1 MCSEIKLIILSIFI
15 KKCYILS
22 KIIEIQ
28 NQEVSYIN
36 LKNRKIIK
44 IGIIIITITAI
55 IAIITAYINTDFLK
69 TKEQLFWKYFILEK
83 DKIVTVFSNKEIQE
97 FNQNFKISSYIKE
110 GNFSITSKYNLIKP
124 INVDIS
130 EKGDNQQK
138 IKNTDINLKYNDK
151 DIGNINIIKDDN
163 YILIKNDKT
172 KLGYIGFKNEN
183 LKQLAKKLGLANT
196 EFIPNKIQEIDFFEL
211 LSLSDDERKYIL
223 KKYVPI
229 CRKYVK
235 NKDYNIEKNVGGK
248 EEKLYKVQVSN
259 EQLKNIMINILE
271 ELENDEITLEI
282 ISNKIKVRDNE
293 NEYTSIDKIKS
304 KINEFKE
311 KIEQL
316 KTTDENFLSIIIYKN
331 ANNVEKMEIIVEDG
345 RNISIEIINENKIL
359 IKQSNNLN
367 DKQIDLKNFK
377 GILTTLINT
386 VDEVTYE
393 KKIIN
398 GKEKTVDINVIC
410 NVGLETI
417 NLKYNY
423 VEKIENNVEDYVK
436 MNEVNYTELEKVNI
450 EMLKLLVEKI
460 LF

>member
-1 MCSEIKLIILSIFI
+1 M
-15 KKCYILS
+15 
-22 KIIEIQ
+22 
-28 NQEVSYIN
+28 SYIN

-97 FNQNFKISSYIKE
+97 FNQNLKISSYIKE

-211 LSLSDDERKYIL
+211 LSLSDDEGKYIL

-235 NKDYNIEKNVGGK
+235 NKDYNIEKNVEGK

-282 ISNKIKVRDNE
+282 ISNKIKVMDSE

-316 KTTDENFLSIIIYKN
+316 KTTDKNFLSIIIYKN
-331 ANNVEKMEIIVEDG
+331 ANNVEKIEIIVEDG
-345 RNISIEIINENKIL
+345 RNISIEMINENKIL

>member
-1 MCSEIKLIILSIFI
+1 M
-15 KKCYILS
+15 
-22 KIIEIQ
+22 
-28 NQEVSYIN
+28 SYIN

-83 DKIVTVFSNKEIQE
+83 NKIVTVFSNKEIQE
-97 FNQNFKISSYIKE
+97 FNQNLKISSYIKE

-130 EKGDNQQK
+130 EKGDNQQE

-211 LSLSDDERKYIL
+211 LSLSDDEGKYIL

-282 ISNKIKVRDNE
+282 ISNKIKVMDNE

-423 VEKIENNVEDYVK
+423 VEKIENNVEGYVK

>member
-1 MCSEIKLIILSIFI
+1 M
-15 KKCYILS
+15 
-22 KIIEIQ
+22 
-28 NQEVSYIN
+28 SYIN

-83 DKIVTVFSNKEIQE
+83 DRIVTVFSNKEIQE
-97 FNQNFKISSYIKE
+97 FNQNLKIFSYIKE

-151 DIGNINIIKDDN
+151 DIGNTNIIKDDN

-211 LSLSDDERKYIL
+211 LSLSDDEGKYIL

-235 NKDYNIEKNVGGK
+235 NKDYNIEKNVEGK

-282 ISNKIKVRDNE
+282 ISNKIKVMDSE

-316 KTTDENFLSIIIYKN
+316 KTTDKNFLSIIIYKN

-345 RNISIEIINENKIL
+345 RNISIEMINENKIL

-410 NVGLETI
+410 NV
-417 NLKYNY
+417 
-423 VEKIENNVEDYVK
+423 
-436 MNEVNYTELEKVNI
+436 
-450 EMLKLLVEKI
+450 
-460 LF
+460 

>member
-1 MCSEIKLIILSIFI
+1 M
-15 KKCYILS
+15 
-22 KIIEIQ
+22 
-28 NQEVSYIN
+28 SYIN

-83 DKIVTVFSNKEIQE
+83 DRIVTVFSNKEIQE
-97 FNQNFKISSYIKE
+97 FNQNLKISSYIKE

-151 DIGNINIIKDDN
+151 DIGNTNIIKDDN

-211 LSLSDDERKYIL
+211 LSLNDDEGKYIL

-235 NKDYNIEKNVGGK
+235 NKDYTIEKNVEGK
-248 EEKLYKVQVSN
+248 ETNLYKVQVSN

-282 ISNKIKVRDNE
+282 ISNKIKVMDSE
-293 NEYTSIDKIKS
+293 NDYTSIDKIKS

-316 KTTDENFLSIIIYKN
+316 KTTNENFLSIIIYKN
-331 ANNVEKMEIIVEDG
+331 ANNVEKIEIIVEDG
-345 RNISIEIINENKIL
+345 RNISIEMINEDKIL

-410 NVGLETI
+410 NVGFETI

>member
-1 MCSEIKLIILSIFI
+1 M
-15 KKCYILS
+15 
-22 KIIEIQ
+22 
-28 NQEVSYIN
+28 SYIN

-83 DKIVTVFSNKEIQE
+83 DRIVTVFSNKEIQE
-97 FNQNFKISSYIKE
+97 FNQNLKISSYIKE

-151 DIGNINIIKDDN
+151 DIGDTNIIKDDN

-183 LKQLAKKLGLANT
+183 LKQLAKKLDLANT

-211 LSLSDDERKYIL
+211 LSLSDDEGKYIL

-235 NKDYNIEKNVGGK
+235 NKDYTIEKNVEGK
-248 EEKLYKVQVSN
+248 ETNLYKVQVSN

-282 ISNKIKVRDNE
+282 ISNKIKVMDSE
-293 NEYTSIDKIKS
+293 NDYTSIDKIKS

-316 KTTDENFLSIIIYKN
+316 KTTNENFLSIIIYKN
-331 ANNVEKMEIIVEDG
+331 ANNVEKIEIIVEDG
-345 RNISIEIINENKIL
+345 RNISIEMINENKIL

-386 VDEVTYE
+386 VDEVIYE

-410 NVGLETI
+410 NVGFETI

>member
-1 MCSEIKLIILSIFI
+1 M
-15 KKCYILS
+15 
-22 KIIEIQ
+22 
-28 NQEVSYIN
+28 SYIN

-97 FNQNFKISSYIKE
+97 FNQNLKISSYIKE

-211 LSLSDDERKYIL
+211 LSLSDDEGKYIL

-282 ISNKIKVRDNE
+282 ISNKIKVMDNE
-293 NEYTSIDKIKS
+293 NEYTTIDKIKS

-316 KTTDENFLSIIIYKN
+316 KTTNENFLSIIIYKN
-331 ANNVEKMEIIVEDG
+331 ANNVEKIEIIVEDG
-345 RNISIEIINENKIL
+345 RNISIEMINENKIL

-410 NVGLETI
+410 NVGFETI

>member
-1 MCSEIKLIILSIFI
+1 M
-15 KKCYILS
+15 
-22 KIIEIQ
+22 
-28 NQEVSYIN
+28 SYIN

-97 FNQNFKISSYIKE
+97 FNQNLKISSYIKE

-130 EKGDNQQK
+130 EKGDNQQE

-211 LSLSDDERKYIL
+211 LSLSDDEGKYIL

-282 ISNKIKVRDNE
+282 ISNKIKVMDNE

>member
-1 MCSEIKLIILSIFI
+1 M
-15 KKCYILS
+15 
-22 KIIEIQ
+22 
-28 NQEVSYIN
+28 SYIN

-83 DKIVTVFSNKEIQE
+83 DRIVTVFSNKEIQE
-97 FNQNFKISSYIKE
+97 FNQNLKISSYIKE

-151 DIGNINIIKDDN
+151 DIGNTNIIKDDN

-211 LSLSDDERKYIL
+211 LSLSDDEGKYIL

-235 NKDYNIEKNVGGK
+235 NKDYTIEKNVEGK
-248 EEKLYKVQVSN
+248 ETNLYKVQVSN

-282 ISNKIKVRDNE
+282 ISNKIKVMDSE
-293 NEYTSIDKIKS
+293 NDYTSIDKIKS

-316 KTTDENFLSIIIYKN
+316 KTTNENFLSIIIYKN
-331 ANNVEKMEIIVEDG
+331 ANNVEKIEIIVEDG
-345 RNISIEIINENKIL
+345 RNISIEMINEDKIL

-410 NVGLETI
+410 NVGFETI

>member
-1 MCSEIKLIILSIFI
+1 M
-15 KKCYILS
+15 
-22 KIIEIQ
+22 
-28 NQEVSYIN
+28 SYIN

-83 DKIVTVFSNKEIQE
+83 DRIVTVFSNKEIQE
-97 FNQNFKISSYIKE
+97 FNQNLKISSYIKE

-151 DIGNINIIKDDN
+151 DIGNTNIIKDDN

-211 LSLSDDERKYIL
+211 LSLSDDEGKYIL

-235 NKDYNIEKNVGGK
+235 NKDYTIKKNVEGK
-248 EEKLYKVQVSN
+248 KTNLYKVQVSN

-282 ISNKIKVRDNE
+282 ISNKIKVMDSE
-293 NEYTSIDKIKS
+293 NDYTSIDKIKS

-316 KTTDENFLSIIIYKN
+316 KTTNENFLSIIIYKN
-331 ANNVEKMEIIVEDG
+331 ANNVEKIEIIVEDG
-345 RNISIEIINENKIL
+345 RNISIEMINENKIL

-410 NVGLETI
+410 NVGFETI

>member
-1 MCSEIKLIILSIFI
+1 M
-15 KKCYILS
+15 
-22 KIIEIQ
+22 
-28 NQEVSYIN
+28 SYIN

-83 DKIVTVFSNKEIQE
+83 DRIVTVFSNKEIQE
-97 FNQNFKISSYIKE
+97 FNQNLKISSYIKE

-151 DIGNINIIKDDN
+151 DIGDTNIIKDDN

-211 LSLSDDERKYIL
+211 LSLNDDEGKYIL

-235 NKDYNIEKNVGGK
+235 NKDYTIEKNVEGK
-248 EEKLYKVQVSN
+248 ETNLYKVQVSN

-282 ISNKIKVRDNE
+282 ISNKIKVMDCE
-293 NEYTSIDKIKS
+293 NDYTSIDKIKS

-316 KTTDENFLSIIIYKN
+316 KTTNENFLSIIIYKN
-331 ANNVEKMEIIVEDG
+331 ANNVEKIEIIVEDG
-345 RNISIEIINENKIL
+345 RNISIEMINENKIL

-410 NVGLETI
+410 NVGFETI

>member
-1 MCSEIKLIILSIFI
+1 M
-15 KKCYILS
+15 
-22 KIIEIQ
+22 
-28 NQEVSYIN
+28 SYIN

>member
-83 DKIVTVFSNKEIQE
+83 NKIVTVFSNKEIQE
-97 FNQNFKISSYIKE
+97 FNQNLKISSYIKE

-130 EKGDNQQK
+130 EKGDNQQE

-211 LSLSDDERKYIL
+211 LSLSDDEGKYIL

-282 ISNKIKVRDNE
+282 ISNKIKVMDNE

-423 VEKIENNVEDYVK
+423 VEKIENNVEGYVK

>member
-97 FNQNFKISSYIKE
+97 FNQNLKISSYIKE

-211 LSLSDDERKYIL
+211 LSLSDDEGKYIL

-282 ISNKIKVRDNE
+282 ISNKIKVMDNE

-316 KTTDENFLSIIIYKN
+316 KTTDEKFLSIIIYKN

-436 MNEVNYTELEKVNI
+436 MNEINYTELEKVNI

>member
-1 MCSEIKLIILSIFI
+1 M
-15 KKCYILS
+15 
-22 KIIEIQ
+22 
-28 NQEVSYIN
+28 SYIN

-44 IGIIIITITAI
+44 IGIIIITINAI

-97 FNQNFKISSYIKE
+97 FNQNLKISSYIKE
-110 GNFSITSKYNLIKP
+110 GNFSIISKYNLIKP

-151 DIGNINIIKDDN
+151 DIGNTNIIKDDN

-211 LSLSDDERKYIL
+211 LSLSEDEGKYIL

-235 NKDYNIEKNVGGK
+235 NKDYNIEKNVEGK

-282 ISNKIKVRDNE
+282 ISNKIKVMDSE
-293 NEYTSIDKIKS
+293 NKYTSIDKIKS

-367 DKQIDLKNFK
+367 DKQIDMKNFK

>member
-1 MCSEIKLIILSIFI
+1 M
-15 KKCYILS
+15 
-22 KIIEIQ
+22 
-28 NQEVSYIN
+28 SYIN

-97 FNQNFKISSYIKE
+97 FNQNLKISSYIKE

-211 LSLSDDERKYIL
+211 LSLSDDEGKYIL

-282 ISNKIKVRDNE
+282 ISNKIKVMDYE
-293 NEYTSIDKIKS
+293 NDYTSIDKIKS

-316 KTTDENFLSIIIYKN
+316 KTTNENFLSIIIYKN
-331 ANNVEKMEIIVEDG
+331 ANNVEKIEIIVEDG
-345 RNISIEIINENKIL
+345 RNISIEMINENKIL

>member
-1 MCSEIKLIILSIFI
+1 M
-15 KKCYILS
+15 
-22 KIIEIQ
+22 
-28 NQEVSYIN
+28 SYIN

-211 LSLSDDERKYIL
+211 LSLSDDEGKYIL

-282 ISNKIKVRDNE
+282 ISNKIKVMDNE

-436 MNEVNYTELEKVNI
+436 MNEVNYTKLEKVNI

>member
-97 FNQNFKISSYIKE
+97 FNQNLKISSYIKE

-130 EKGDNQQK
+130 EMGDNQQK

-211 LSLSDDERKYIL
+211 LSLSDDEGKYIL

-282 ISNKIKVRDNE
+282 ISNKIKVMDNE

-316 KTTDENFLSIIIYKN
+316 KTTDENFLFIIIYKN

>member
-1 MCSEIKLIILSIFI
+1 M
-15 KKCYILS
+15 
-22 KIIEIQ
+22 
-28 NQEVSYIN
+28 SYIN

-83 DKIVTVFSNKEIQE
+83 DRIVTVFSNKEIQE
-97 FNQNFKISSYIKE
+97 FNQNLKISSYIKE
-110 GNFSITSKYNLIKP
+110 GDFSITSKYNLIKP

-151 DIGNINIIKDDN
+151 DIGNTNIIKDDN

-211 LSLSDDERKYIL
+211 LSLSDDEGKYIL

-235 NKDYNIEKNVGGK
+235 NKDYTIKKNVEGK
-248 EEKLYKVQVSN
+248 KTNLYKVQVSN

-282 ISNKIKVRDNE
+282 ISNKIKVMDSE
-293 NEYTSIDKIKS
+293 NDYTSIDKIKS

-316 KTTDENFLSIIIYKN
+316 KTTNENFLSIIIYKN
-331 ANNVEKMEIIVEDG
+331 ANNVEKIEIIVEDG
-345 RNISIEIINENKIL
+345 RNISIEMINENKIL

>member
-1 MCSEIKLIILSIFI
+1 M
-15 KKCYILS
+15 
-22 KIIEIQ
+22 
-28 NQEVSYIN
+28 SYIN

-83 DKIVTVFSNKEIQE
+83 DRIVTVFSNKEIQE
-97 FNQNFKISSYIKE
+97 FNQNLKIFSYIKE

-151 DIGNINIIKDDN
+151 DIGNTNIIKDDN

-211 LSLSDDERKYIL
+211 LSLSDDEGKYIL

-235 NKDYNIEKNVGGK
+235 NKDYNIEKNVEGK

-282 ISNKIKVRDNE
+282 ISNKIKVMDSE

-316 KTTDENFLSIIIYKN
+316 KTTDKNFLSIIIYKN

-345 RNISIEIINENKIL
+345 RNISIEMINENKIL

-410 NVGLETI
+410 NVGFETI

-423 VEKIENNVEDYVK
+423 VEKIENNVEDYIK

>member
-1 MCSEIKLIILSIFI
+1 M
-15 KKCYILS
+15 
-22 KIIEIQ
+22 
-28 NQEVSYIN
+28 SYIN

-97 FNQNFKISSYIKE
+97 FNQNLKISSYIKE

-151 DIGNINIIKDDN
+151 DIGNTNIIKDDN

-211 LSLSDDERKYIL
+211 LSLSDDEGKYIL

-235 NKDYNIEKNVGGK
+235 NKDYNIEKNVEGK

-282 ISNKIKVRDNE
+282 ISNKIKVMDSE

-331 ANNVEKMEIIVEDG
+331 ANNVEKMEIIVKDG
-345 RNISIEIINENKIL
+345 RNISIEMINENKIL

-386 VDEVTYE
+386 VYEVTYE

>member
-1 MCSEIKLIILSIFI
+1 M
-15 KKCYILS
+15 
-22 KIIEIQ
+22 
-28 NQEVSYIN
+28 SYIN

-97 FNQNFKISSYIKE
+97 FNQNLKISSYIKE

-211 LSLSDDERKYIL
+211 LSLSDDEGKYIL

-282 ISNKIKVRDNE
+282 ISNKIKVMDNE
-293 NEYTSIDKIKS
+293 NEYTSIYKIKS

>member
-97 FNQNFKISSYIKE
+97 FNQNLKISSYIKE

-211 LSLSDDERKYIL
+211 LSLSDDEGKYIL

-282 ISNKIKVRDNE
+282 ISNKIKVMDNE

>member
-1 MCSEIKLIILSIFI
+1 M
-15 KKCYILS
+15 
-22 KIIEIQ
+22 
-28 NQEVSYIN
+28 SYIN

-83 DKIVTVFSNKEIQE
+83 EKIVTVFSNKEIQE
-97 FNQNFKISSYIKE
+97 FNQNLKISSYIKE

-151 DIGNINIIKDDN
+151 DIGNTNIIKDDN

-211 LSLSDDERKYIL
+211 LSLSDDEGKYIL

-235 NKDYNIEKNVGGK
+235 NKDYNIEKNVEGK

-282 ISNKIKVRDNE
+282 ISNKIKVMDSE

-398 GKEKTVDINVIC
+398 GKEKNVDINVIC
-410 NVGLETI
+410 NVGFETI

>member
-1 MCSEIKLIILSIFI
+1 M
-15 KKCYILS
+15 
-22 KIIEIQ
+22 
-28 NQEVSYIN
+28 SYIN

-83 DKIVTVFSNKEIQE
+83 NKIVTVFSNKEIQE
-97 FNQNFKISSYIKE
+97 FNQNLKISSYIKE
-110 GNFSITSKYNLIKP
+110 GNFSIISKYNLIKP

-151 DIGNINIIKDDN
+151 DIGNINVIKDDN

-211 LSLSDDERKYIL
+211 LSLSDDEGKYIL

-282 ISNKIKVRDNE
+282 ISNKIKVMDSE

-367 DKQIDLKNFK
+367 DKQIDLKNIK

>member
-1 MCSEIKLIILSIFI
+1 M
-15 KKCYILS
+15 
-22 KIIEIQ
+22 
-28 NQEVSYIN
+28 SYIN

-83 DKIVTVFSNKEIQE
+83 DRIVTVFSNKEIQE
-97 FNQNFKISSYIKE
+97 FNQNLKISSYIKE

-151 DIGNINIIKDDN
+151 DIGNTNIIKDDN

-211 LSLSDDERKYIL
+211 LSLSDDEGKYIL

-235 NKDYNIEKNVGGK
+235 NKDYTIKKNVEGK
-248 EEKLYKVQVSN
+248 KTNLYKVQVSN

-282 ISNKIKVRDNE
+282 ISNKIKVMDSE
-293 NEYTSIDKIKS
+293 NDYTSIDKIKS

-316 KTTDENFLSIIIYKN
+316 KTTNENFLSIIIYKN
-331 ANNVEKMEIIVEDG
+331 ANNVEKIEIIVEDG
-345 RNISIEIINENKIL
+345 RNISIEMINEDKIL

-410 NVGLETI
+410 NVGFETI

>member
-1 MCSEIKLIILSIFI
+1 M
-15 KKCYILS
+15 
-22 KIIEIQ
+22 
-28 NQEVSYIN
+28 SYIN

-97 FNQNFKISSYIKE
+97 FNQNLKISSYIKE

-151 DIGNINIIKDDN
+151 DIGNTNIIKDDN

-211 LSLSDDERKYIL
+211 LSLSDDEGKYIL

-235 NKDYNIEKNVGGK
+235 NKDYNIEKNVEGK
-248 EEKLYKVQVSN
+248 EENLYKVQVSN

-282 ISNKIKVRDNE
+282 ISNKIKVMDSE

-316 KTTDENFLSIIIYKN
+316 KTTDKNFLSIIIYKN
-331 ANNVEKMEIIVEDG
+331 ANNVEKIEIIVEDG
-345 RNISIEIINENKIL
+345 RNISIEMINENKIL

-398 GKEKTVDINVIC
+398 GKEKNVDINVIC
-410 NVGLETI
+410 NVGFETI

>member
-1 MCSEIKLIILSIFI
+1 M
-15 KKCYILS
+15 
-22 KIIEIQ
+22 
-28 NQEVSYIN
+28 SYIN

-97 FNQNFKISSYIKE
+97 FNQNLKISSYIKE

-151 DIGNINIIKDDN
+151 DIGNTNIIKDDN

-211 LSLSDDERKYIL
+211 LSLSDDEGKYIL

-282 ISNKIKVRDNE
+282 ISNKIKVMDNE

-436 MNEVNYTELEKVNI
+436 MNEVNYTELEKINI

>member
-1 MCSEIKLIILSIFI
+1 M
-15 KKCYILS
+15 
-22 KIIEIQ
+22 
-28 NQEVSYIN
+28 SYIN

-83 DKIVTVFSNKEIQE
+83 DRIVTVFSNKEIQE
-97 FNQNFKISSYIKE
+97 FNQNLKISSYIKE

-151 DIGNINIIKDDN
+151 DIGNTNIIKDDN

-211 LSLSDDERKYIL
+211 LSLSDDEGKYIL

-235 NKDYNIEKNVGGK
+235 NKDYTIEKNVEGK
-248 EEKLYKVQVSN
+248 ETNLYKVQVSN

-282 ISNKIKVRDNE
+282 ISNKIKVMDSE
-293 NEYTSIDKIKS
+293 NDYTSIDKIKS

-316 KTTDENFLSIIIYKN
+316 KTTNENFLSIIIYKN
-331 ANNVEKMEIIVEDG
+331 ANNVEKIEIIVEDG
-345 RNISIEIINENKIL
+345 RNISIEMINENKIL

>member
-1 MCSEIKLIILSIFI
+1 M
-15 KKCYILS
+15 
-22 KIIEIQ
+22 
-28 NQEVSYIN
+28 SYIN

-97 FNQNFKISSYIKE
+97 FNQNLKISSYIKE

-151 DIGNINIIKDDN
+151 DIGNTNIIKDDN

-211 LSLSDDERKYIL
+211 LSLSDDEGKYIL

-235 NKDYNIEKNVGGK
+235 NKDYNIEKNVEGK
-248 EEKLYKVQVSN
+248 EENLYKVQVSN

-282 ISNKIKVRDNE
+282 ISNKIKVMDSE

-316 KTTDENFLSIIIYKN
+316 KTTDEKFLSIIIYKN

-398 GKEKTVDINVIC
+398 GKEKNVDINVIC

-436 MNEVNYTELEKVNI
+436 MKEVNYTELEKVNI

>member
-1 MCSEIKLIILSIFI
+1 M
-15 KKCYILS
+15 
-22 KIIEIQ
+22 
-28 NQEVSYIN
+28 SYIN

-83 DKIVTVFSNKEIQE
+83 DRIVTVFSNKEIQE
-97 FNQNFKISSYIKE
+97 FNQNLKISSYIKE

-151 DIGNINIIKDDN
+151 DIGDTNIIKDDN

-211 LSLSDDERKYIL
+211 LSLSDDEGKYIL

-235 NKDYNIEKNVGGK
+235 NKDYTIEKNVEGK
-248 EEKLYKVQVSN
+248 ETNLYKVQVSN

-282 ISNKIKVRDNE
+282 ISNKIKVMDSE
-293 NEYTSIDKIKS
+293 NDYTSIDKIKS

-316 KTTDENFLSIIIYKN
+316 KTTNENFLSIIIYKN
-331 ANNVEKMEIIVEDG
+331 ANNVEKIEIIVEDG
-345 RNISIEIINENKIL
+345 RNISIEMINENKIL

-398 GKEKTVDINVIC
+398 GKEKNVDINVIC
-410 NVGLETI
+410 NVGFETI

>member
-1 MCSEIKLIILSIFI
+1 M
-15 KKCYILS
+15 
-22 KIIEIQ
+22 
-28 NQEVSYIN
+28 SYIN

-97 FNQNFKISSYIKE
+97 FNQNLKISSYIKE

-211 LSLSDDERKYIL
+211 LSLSDDEGKYIL

-282 ISNKIKVRDNE
+282 ISNKIKVMDNE
-293 NEYTSIDKIKS
+293 NEYTTIDKIKS

-359 IKQSNNLN
+359 IKQSNDLN

>member
-83 DKIVTVFSNKEIQE
+83 DRIVTVFSNKEIQE
-97 FNQNFKISSYIKE
+97 FNQNLKISSYIKE

-151 DIGNINIIKDDN
+151 DIGNTNIIKDDN

-211 LSLSDDERKYIL
+211 LSLSDDEGKYIL

-235 NKDYNIEKNVGGK
+235 NKDYNIEKNVEGK

-282 ISNKIKVRDNE
+282 ISNKIKVMDSE

-398 GKEKTVDINVIC
+398 GKEKNVDINVIC
-410 NVGLETI
+410 NVGFETI

>member
-1 MCSEIKLIILSIFI
+1 M
-15 KKCYILS
+15 
-22 KIIEIQ
+22 
-28 NQEVSYIN
+28 SYIN

-97 FNQNFKISSYIKE
+97 FNQNLKISSYIKE

-211 LSLSDDERKYIL
+211 LSLSDDEGKYIL

-282 ISNKIKVRDNE
+282 ISNKIKVMDNE

>member
-1 MCSEIKLIILSIFI
+1 
-15 KKCYILS
+15 
-22 KIIEIQ
+22 
-28 NQEVSYIN
+28 VSYIN

-97 FNQNFKISSYIKE
+97 FNQNLKISSYIKE

-211 LSLSDDERKYIL
+211 LSLSDDEGKYIL

-235 NKDYNIEKNVGGK
+235 NKDYNIEKNVEGK

-282 ISNKIKVRDNE
+282 ISNKIKVMDSE

-316 KTTDENFLSIIIYKN
+316 KTTDKNFLSIIIYKN
-331 ANNVEKMEIIVEDG
+331 ANNVEKIEIIVEDG
-345 RNISIEIINENKIL
+345 RNISIEMINENKIL

>member
-1 MCSEIKLIILSIFI
+1 M
-15 KKCYILS
+15 
-22 KIIEIQ
+22 
-28 NQEVSYIN
+28 
-36 LKNRKIIK
+36 
-44 IGIIIITITAI
+44 
-55 IAIITAYINTDFLK
+55 
-69 TKEQLFWKYFILEK
+69 
-83 DKIVTVFSNKEIQE
+83 
-97 FNQNFKISSYIKE
+97 
-110 GNFSITSKYNLIKP
+110 
-124 INVDIS
+124 
-130 EKGDNQQK
+130 
-138 IKNTDINLKYNDK
+138 
-151 DIGNINIIKDDN
+151 
-163 YILIKNDKT
+163 
-172 KLGYIGFKNEN
+172 
-183 LKQLAKKLGLANT
+183 ANT

-211 LSLSDDERKYIL
+211 LSLSDDEGKYIL

-235 NKDYNIEKNVGGK
+235 NKDYTIEKNVEGK
-248 EEKLYKVQVSN
+248 ETNLYKVQVSN

-282 ISNKIKVRDNE
+282 ISNKIKVMDSE
-293 NEYTSIDKIKS
+293 NDYTSIDKIKS

-316 KTTDENFLSIIIYKN
+316 KTTNENFLSIIIYKN
-331 ANNVEKMEIIVEDG
+331 ANNVEKIEIIVEDG
-345 RNISIEIINENKIL
+345 RNISIEMINENKIL

>member
-1 MCSEIKLIILSIFI
+1 M
-15 KKCYILS
+15 
-22 KIIEIQ
+22 
-28 NQEVSYIN
+28 SYIN

-97 FNQNFKISSYIKE
+97 FNQNLKISSYIKE

-211 LSLSDDERKYIL
+211 LSLSDDEGKYIL

-282 ISNKIKVRDNE
+282 ISNKIKVMDNE

-423 VEKIENNVEDYVK
+423 VKKIENNVEDYVK

>member
-1 MCSEIKLIILSIFI
+1 M
-15 KKCYILS
+15 
-22 KIIEIQ
+22 
-28 NQEVSYIN
+28 SYIN

-83 DKIVTVFSNKEIQE
+83 DRIVTVFSNKEIQE
-97 FNQNFKISSYIKE
+97 FNQNLKISSYIKE
-110 GNFSITSKYNLIKP
+110 GNFSIISKYNLIKP

-151 DIGNINIIKDDN
+151 DIGNTNIIKDDN

-183 LKQLAKKLGLANT
+183 LKQLAKQLGLANT

-211 LSLSDDERKYIL
+211 LSLSDDEGKYIL

-235 NKDYNIEKNVGGK
+235 NKDYNIEKNVEGK
-248 EEKLYKVQVSN
+248 EENLYKVQVSN

-282 ISNKIKVRDNE
+282 ISNKIKVMDSE

-316 KTTDENFLSIIIYKN
+316 KTTDENFLSIIIYKK

-345 RNISIEIINENKIL
+345 RNISIEMINENKIL

-377 GILTTLINT
+377 GILTALINT

-398 GKEKTVDINVIC
+398 GKEKNVDINVIC
-410 NVGLETI
+410 NVGFETI

>member
-1 MCSEIKLIILSIFI
+1 M
-15 KKCYILS
+15 
-22 KIIEIQ
+22 
-28 NQEVSYIN
+28 SYIN

-69 TKEQLFWKYFILEK
+69 TKKQLFWKYFILEK

-97 FNQNFKISSYIKE
+97 FNQNLKISSYIKE

-211 LSLSDDERKYIL
+211 LSLSDDEGKYIL

-282 ISNKIKVRDNE
+282 ISNKIKVMDNE

-367 DKQIDLKNFK
+367 DKQIDLKNIK

>member
-1 MCSEIKLIILSIFI
+1 M
-15 KKCYILS
+15 
-22 KIIEIQ
+22 
-28 NQEVSYIN
+28 SYIN

-83 DKIVTVFSNKEIQE
+83 DRIVTVFSNKEIQE
-97 FNQNFKISSYIKE
+97 FNQNLKISSYIKE

-151 DIGNINIIKDDN
+151 DIGNTNIIKDDN

-183 LKQLAKKLGLANT
+183 LKQLAKQLGLANT

-211 LSLSDDERKYIL
+211 LSLSDDEGKYIL

-235 NKDYNIEKNVGGK
+235 NKDYNIEKNVEGK
-248 EEKLYKVQVSN
+248 ETNLYKVQVSN

-282 ISNKIKVRDNE
+282 ISNKIKVMDSE

-316 KTTDENFLSIIIYKN
+316 KTTNENFLSIIIYKN
-331 ANNVEKMEIIVEDG
+331 ANNVEKIEIAVEDS
-345 RNISIEIINENKIL
+345 RSISIEMINENKIL

-393 KKIIN
+393 KRIIN

-410 NVGLETI
+410 NVGFETI